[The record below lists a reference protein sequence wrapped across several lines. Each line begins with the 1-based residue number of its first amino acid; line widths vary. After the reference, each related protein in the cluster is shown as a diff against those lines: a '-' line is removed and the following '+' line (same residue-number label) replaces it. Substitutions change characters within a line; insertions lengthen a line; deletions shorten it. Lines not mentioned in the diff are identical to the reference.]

1 MTSYLFLTPGLE
13 PRQGGVQVSAIDAL
27 AGAQRRDLRCVVYG
41 TDPLHACHN
50 PQHSTI
56 ATGKLAL
63 VWEMLKQ
70 TWRAD
75 VAIFWHMSMLRLLP
89 FMRGFRGKKVV
100 FLHGIEAWRP
110 QTPSMK
116 KRLMAVDLFLSNSDY
131 TWNEFLKYLPEV
143 SQIPH
148 TTTALG
154 FGEPAVDEQSSEP
167 GQSTSLLIIARMS
180 KAEDYKGHRE
190 VIAAWPQVL
199 KSIPD
204 ARLDIVGEGD
214 LRPDL
219 EQMVSERELTKNVKF
234 HGRVDEQTKA
244 NLLRRCTA
252 FAMPSRGE
260 GFGIVYLEAM
270 RYGRPCLVS
279 DCDAGREVVNP
290 PEAGLQVDVR
300 DNQAVAAAIVRL
312 LADGDDR
319 QTWSRAARNRYMQNF
334 TVSAYQ
340 SRLYHAIDGVLSR

>member
-1 MTSYLFLTPGLE
+1 MTKYLFLTPGLE

-27 AGAQRRDLRCVVYG
+27 AGAQQRQMRCIVFG
-41 TDPLHACHN
+41 TDPLQACHH
-50 PQHSTI
+50 PQRSAL
-56 ATGKLAL
+56 ATNKFAL
-63 VWEMLKQ
+63 VWKLLHQ
-70 TWRAD
+70 NWRAD
-75 VAIFWHMSMLRLLP
+75 IAIFWHMSMLRLLP
-89 FMRGFRGKKVV
+89 FLRGFRGKKIV
-100 FLHGIEAWRP
+100 FLHGIEAWRT
-110 QTPSMK
+110 QTPSMQK
-116 KRLMAVDLFLSNSDY
+116 HLQSVDLFLSNSNY

-148 TTTALG
+148 ITTALG
-154 FGEPAVDEQSSEP
+154 FGEPAVDQLPSES
-167 GQSTSLLIIARMS
+167 GNGTSLLIIARMS

-190 VIAAWPQVL
+190 VISAWPQVL
-199 KSIPD
+199 KSIPE

-219 EQMVSERELTKNVKF
+219 EQMVAERELTNKVRF
-234 HGRVDEQTKA
+234 HGRVDEKTKA
-244 NLLRRCTA
+244 DLLRRCTA

-300 DNQAVAAAIVRL
+300 DNQAVATAIIRL
-312 LADGDDR
+312 LADGEDR
-319 QTWSRAARNRYMQNF
+319 QAWSQAARNRYLQNF

-340 SRLYHAIDGVLSR
+340 NRLYQAIDGALA